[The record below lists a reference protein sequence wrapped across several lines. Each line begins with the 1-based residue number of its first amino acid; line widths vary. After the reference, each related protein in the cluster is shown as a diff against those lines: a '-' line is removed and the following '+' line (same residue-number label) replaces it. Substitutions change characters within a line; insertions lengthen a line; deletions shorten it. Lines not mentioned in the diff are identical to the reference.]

1 MTAAEAP
8 VSGELDSTFEHV
20 QVLRLEPGDTLVLKT
35 PRALTADQA
44 DRIRQ
49 QLEAR
54 FPGYPALVI
63 SGDMDLSVIEQQAA
77 DPPCQ
82 ADS

>member
-1 MTAAEAP
+1 MTAVDAP
-8 VSGELDSTFEHV
+8 VSGELVTFEHV

-44 DRIRQ
+44 DRVRQ
-49 QLEAR
+49 QLEDR

-63 SGDMDLSVIEQQAA
+63 SGDMDLSVVEQAA